1 MAMWS
6 LHGGAALAA
15 FALAGLLS
23 GAPVQADAPDPAPLL
38 RVETASHAAHLSDLA
53 LSPDGGLVATVSADK
68 TLRIWDSRTAE
79 PVTVLRP
86 PVAPGSEGVLNAVRF
101 YAAGPERRLVI
112 AGGLTGQTWDGT
124 IYAHLFD
131 VDSGEI
137 IHQHSLPGALTHV
150 ATLKAEGRTAGI
162 ALAWSNREAG
172 QFGVELTNGV
182 FGNARNVAL
191 DAPVAALDIA
201 ADGRLSI
208 VTERGRIVI
217 LSPGAF
223 SASDLPVD
231 ADVRLADATLRPR
244 ALRLSPDG
252 RFIAIGYEA
261 RPFVDLLSA
270 RDFAQVA
277 RFDVTG
283 PSGVA
288 EVAALAF
295 APGEGG
301 ALALLAAGG
310 LVDAAGRHVVRR
322 WPDIARPEHFVDI
335 AVAQDA
341 VSALVAGPDGRVFFA
356 AADPVWGTLADPA
369 RPAAPALRSAYAGL
383 DTRDIDRKGFVVW
396 PDGARVALRPG
407 AGAGEPWLVF
417 DAARLQLEIGPAGL
431 PAGGLVQTPP
441 ARLAAWRNA
450 AAPTFGGRRLRL
462 LEGESARS
470 AHALA
475 DGRFLLGTD
484 YNLYLFDR
492 NGRQIARRPIDTA
505 AQAIVAVDGDRRLVV
520 AYRDGTIRWHTLEQ
534 GQLLDET
541 GSLLVVRP
549 DRWAAW
555 LADGR
560 FAASANGGTEIVGFH
575 INRASTAAAQW
586 VGLGQLFE
594 AMYAPDAIRW
604 ELGRDPSAR
613 LRLEQRLAVAS
624 RPEAPPQPAPAT
636 AVEVLAAAEV
646 PEVAVTAVCHAPEGG
661 AETCIDAALLTRGA
675 SRTAP
680 VGTLALPA
688 GIDRV
693 TVRFRVRMA
702 AEPEA
707 VNVLVNGRTAS
718 LVTRGASRTPP
729 AAADGW
735 REFRRD
741 VALQPGPNE
750 IEVRVQ
756 APAGLYGRSRPVTI
770 DVPPPPAAPPRK
782 PVLHALVVAAEAY
795 YGEFPQLVAAADD
808 ADAFEAL
815 LTRYPADR
823 YGAVS
828 IISLRD
834 AAVTR
839 VGILAAFDELARKV
853 EREDS
858 VVIYLAGHGDL
869 VGSRYYFVPVEVD
882 RVDRIAQGGLSQ
894 DDILAASSR
903 IAARELFLII
913 DTCHSGAFPSELGGK
928 LHDASGYY
936 VLAASTDVELAI
948 DAIPV
953 PLEGSIARHGA
964 LMLSIL
970 EGSLLGRA
978 ATRESPV
985 VSAYNLGA
993 YAERRVTELAGEK
1006 LHRQRA
1012 EFFVRGRGSYDLLTV
1027 PQ

>member
-6 LHGGAALAA
+6 LPGHAALAA
-15 FALAGLLS
+15 FALAGLLL
-23 GAPVQADAPDPAPLL
+23 GQPARADAPDPSPVL
-38 RVETASHAAHLSDLA
+38 RVETATHAAHLSDLA

-79 PVTVLRP
+79 PVAVLRP

-150 ATLKAEGRTAGI
+150 ATLEAEGRTAGI

-182 FGNARNVAL
+182 FGNARHFPL

-201 ADGRLSI
+201 ADGRLAI

-217 LSPGAF
+217 LQPGAF
-223 SASDLPVD
+223 AAADVPVA
-231 ADVRLADATLRPR
+231 ADVRLADATLGPR

-252 RFIAIGYEA
+252 RFLAIGYEA

-270 RDFAQVA
+270 RDFAPIA

-295 APGEGG
+295 APGDGG
-301 ALALLAAGG
+301 VLALLAAGG

-322 WPDIARPEHFVDI
+322 WPDITRPDRFADI
-335 AVAQDA
+335 AVAEDA
-341 VSALVAGPDGRVFFA
+341 VSALLAGPDGRVFFA
-356 AADPVWGTLADPA
+356 AADPVWGTLAEPS
-369 RPAAPALRSAYAGL
+369 RPAAPPLRSAHAGL
-383 DTRDIDRKGFVVW
+383 DTRDIDRKGFVVS

-407 AGAGEPWLVF
+407 AGTDVPWLLF
-417 DAARLQLEIGPAGL
+417 DAARLQLETGLAGP

-441 ARLAAWRNA
+441 ARLSAWRNA

-462 LEGESARS
+462 LEGERARS

-492 NGRQIARRPIDTA
+492 NGREIARRPIDTA
-505 AQAIVAVDGDRRLVV
+505 AQAIVAVEGDRRLVV
-520 AYRDGTIRWHTLEQ
+520 AYRDGTIRWHTLEK
-534 GQLLDET
+534 GRLLDET

-555 LADGR
+555 LSDGR
-560 FAASANGGTEIVGFH
+560 FAASANGGSEIVGFH
-575 INRASTAAAQW
+575 INRASTEAARW

-613 LRLEQRLAVAS
+613 LRLEQRLAAAI
-624 RPEAPPQPAPAT
+624 RPEAPPPPAT
-636 AVEVLAAAEV
+636 AVAVLAAAEV
-646 PEVAVTAVCHAPEGG
+646 PEVAVTALCHAPPGK

-680 VGTLALPA
+680 AGTLALPA

-729 AAADGW
+729 AADDGW
-735 REFRRD
+735 RAFQRD
-741 VALQPGPNE
+741 VALQPGSNE

-756 APAGLYGRSRPVTI
+756 APAGLYGRSRPVSI
-770 DVPPPPAAPPRK
+770 EVPPPPAAPERK
-782 PVLHALVVAAEAY
+782 PVLHALVIAAEAY
-795 YGEFPQLVAAADD
+795 YGELPQLVAAADD

-815 LTRYPADR
+815 LSRHPAGR
-823 YGAVS
+823 YGSVS

-839 VGILAAFDELARKV
+839 AGILAAFDALAGKV
-853 EREDS
+853 AREDS

-869 VGSRYYFVPVEVD
+869 VGTRYHFVPVEVD
-882 RVDRIAQGGLSQ
+882 RIDRIAEGGLSQ

-978 ATRESPV
+978 ATRESTV

-1006 LHRQRA
+1006 LHRQQA
-1012 EFFVRGRGSYDLLTV
+1012 EFFVRGRGSYDLLSV